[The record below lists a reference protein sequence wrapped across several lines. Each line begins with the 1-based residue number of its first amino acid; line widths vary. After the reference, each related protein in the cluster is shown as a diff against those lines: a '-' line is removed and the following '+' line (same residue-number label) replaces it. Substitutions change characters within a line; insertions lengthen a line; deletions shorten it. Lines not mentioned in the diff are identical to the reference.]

1 MRFLHAIHGT
11 GLSTTD
17 EHLSEER
24 ASFLVVKSV
33 NRKNLLAVHIR
44 QTEYRLDGIKTL
56 PELAL
61 VKQHHHVG
69 VVDDGF
75 FHDFAAD
82 NVLYL
87 LSHHTNTG
95 PEFTGGLVQILDVL
109 CHHGRC
115 DGFPRLLDDEHLA
128 VFLDAHLL
136 QKHIHDDKCDK
147 REE

>member
-1 MRFLHAIHGT
+1 MWFFHPIHGT
-11 GLSTTD
+11 GLSASD
-17 EHLSEER
+17 EYLTKKG
-24 ASFLVVKSV
+24 ASFLVVKAIDGED
-33 NRKNLLAVHIR
+33 LLAVHIC
-44 QTEYRLDGIKTL
+44 QAEDGFDRIKTL

-69 VVDDGF
+69 VVDDSF
-75 FHDFAAD
+75 FHNFTAD

-87 LSHHTNTG
+87 LSHHTYTG

-136 QKHIHDDKCDK
+136 QKHVHDDKCDK